1 MKLTR
6 HDIGGEL
13 ISIITKGMYA
23 DPKDA
28 LREYVQNGVD
38 AMAET
43 ISIKIRHNNISITDD
58 GHGMDKII
66 MRKAIRVGI
75 SDKNPK
81 KSVGFMGIGIYSSLH
96 LCEKLCIYSKTKD
109 EKPHQLT
116 INFAEIRFDLENQKD
131 SKIESSTEL
140 EQQIDLQTLLENNIE
155 FTELD
160 EFEFPKTGTRIEMLG
175 LDSNF
180 FGSLSKYDEVAEYL
194 ERVVPLPFSPDFMH
208 GAKIQKYITEICK
221 KNNALFRTIDLLLDI
236 NGNEQKLY
244 RPYKDSDFRDKAH
257 PDDAPLEPKFYE
269 LNSAEGFMGLAWGC
283 LNNGRR
289 TIPNGKVRGFI
300 IKKHGFTIGKRED
313 LIIHYGRPTYF
324 NRYVGEFIAVHPK
337 LLPNGPRTDF
347 EHSSIRTTFYGV
359 LQQTANRFNKVAD
372 EYQEHQKAEEDLF
385 SAIEKYNEITAQIE
399 FFQDNGDKLL
409 DFFQTLNTINIS
421 LKKKLDAEKL
431 KGANIEKAHE
441 AIKGINGLLDDIKS
455 YLDIKK
461 NKKKKATVANNANT
475 IAKIITPNS
484 VKPSEPAAESLIE
497 VIQMIGLELSSDLK
511 TIIDIID
518 EKFIKTQ
525 SSSREDYVKKLNELR
540 EDIEEIY
547 ESE

>member
-38 AMAET
+38 ALAET
-43 ISIKIRHNNISITDD
+43 ISIKIRYNNISITDN
-58 GHGMDKII
+58 GHGMDKIV

-81 KSVGFMGIGIYSSLH
+81 RSVGFMGIGIYSSLH
-96 LCEKLCIYSKTKD
+96 LCDTLCIYSKTD
-109 EKPHQLT
+109 GEKPHLLT
-116 INFAEIRFDLENQKD
+116 FNFANIRFNLENQKD
-131 SKIESSTEL
+131 SKIDGQIEIT
-140 EQQIDLQTLLENNIE
+140 QQIDLQTLLEDNIE
-155 FTELD
+155 FKEL
-160 EFEFPKTGTRIEMLG
+160 EVFEFPKTGTRIEMIG

-180 FGSLSKYDEVAEYL
+180 FGSLSKYEEVSEYL
-194 ERVVPLPFSPDFMH
+194 ERVVPLPFSPEFSY
-208 GAKIQKYITEICK
+208 GGKIQKYIQDVCRR
-221 KNNALFRTIDLLLDI
+221 NNATFRTIDLFLDI
-236 NGNEQKLY
+236 NGNEQKLF
-244 RPYKDSDFRDKAH
+244 RPYKDSDYKDRSH
-257 PDDAPLEPKFYE
+257 PDDFPLEPRVYE
-269 LNSAEGFMGLAWGC
+269 MNSAEGFLGLAWGC

-300 IKKHGFTIGKRED
+300 IKKQGFTIGKRED
-313 LIIHYGRPTYF
+313 LIIHFGRPTYF

-359 LQQTANRFNKVAD
+359 LQQTANKFNRVAD
-372 EYQEHQKAEEDLF
+372 EYQEYQKAEEDLF

-409 DFFQTLNTINIS
+409 DFFQTLNTINLS
-421 LKKKLDAEKL
+421 LKKKLEADKLRAENASK
-431 KGANIEKAHE
+431 ANET
-441 AIKGINGLLDDIKS
+441 IKGINRLLDDIKS

-461 NKKKKATVANNANT
+461 NKKKKVVTNSNAVS
-475 IAKIITPNS
+475 KIITPNT
-484 VKPSEPAAESLIE
+484 VKPAEPSAESLNE
-497 VIQMIGLELSSDLK
+497 VIQMVGLEIFNDLR

-518 EKFIKTQ
+518 EKFIKSQ
-525 SSSREDYVKKLNELR
+525 SYSREDYVKKLNDLR
-540 EDIEEIY
+540 QDIEEIY

>member
-38 AMAET
+38 ALAET
-43 ISIKIRHNNISITDD
+43 ISIKIRHNSISITDD
-58 GHGMDKII
+58 GHGMNKIV

-96 LCEKLCIYSKTKD
+96 LCDKLCIYSKTKD
-109 EKPHQLT
+109 ERPHQLT
-116 INFAEIRFDLENQKD
+116 LNFADIRFDLENQKD
-131 SKIESSTEL
+131 LKLEGQSES

-160 EFEFPKTGTRIEMLG
+160 DFEFPKTGTRIEMIG
-175 LDSNF
+175 LDGNF
-180 FGSLSKYDEVAEYL
+180 FGTLSKYEEVSEYL
-194 ERVVPLPFSPDFMH
+194 ERVVPLPFSPEFVH
-208 GAKIQKYITEICK
+208 GAKIQKHILDICR
-221 KNNALFRTIDLLLDI
+221 KNNAVFRTIDLFLDI
-236 NGNEQKLY
+236 NGNEQRLF
-244 RPYKDSDFRDKAH
+244 RPYKDSDFRDKSH
-257 PDDAPLEPKFYE
+257 PDDSPLEPKFYE
-269 LNSAEGFMGLAWGC
+269 LNSAEGFLGLAWGC

-300 IKKHGFTIGKRED
+300 IKKQGFTIGKRED
-313 LIIHYGRPTYF
+313 LIVHYGRPTYF

-359 LQQTANRFNKVAD
+359 LQQIAIKFNKVAD
-372 EYQEHQKAEEDLF
+372 EYQEHQKAEEDLY

-409 DFFQTLNTINIS
+409 DFFQTLNTINSS
-421 LKKKLDAEKL
+421 LKKKLDADKL
-431 KGANIEKAHE
+431 KGSNNEKAHE
-441 AIKGINGLLDDIKS
+441 TIKGINGLLEDIKS

-461 NKKKKATVANNANT
+461 NKKRKVTVTNNSSI
-475 IAKIITPNS
+475 IAKIITPNLI
-484 VKPSEPAAESLIE
+484 KPLEPSAENLIE
-497 VIQMIGLELSSDLK
+497 VIQMIGLELNTDLK

-518 EKFIKTQ
+518 EKFIKSQ
-525 SSSREDYVKKLNELR
+525 SFSREDYLKKLNDLKQ
-540 EDIEEIY
+540 DIEEIY